1 MFGVLRIFD
10 LNVISE
16 GAKAIFMGLG
26 VDIYLFLILLLFV
39 VFAILL
45 KWFLKNN
52 WSSII
57 LSVFLVALAVVVV
70 YVVEPDI
77 VLHAL
82 SLLRIAISEF
92 VKSI

>member
-1 MFGVLRIFD
+1 MLRIFD